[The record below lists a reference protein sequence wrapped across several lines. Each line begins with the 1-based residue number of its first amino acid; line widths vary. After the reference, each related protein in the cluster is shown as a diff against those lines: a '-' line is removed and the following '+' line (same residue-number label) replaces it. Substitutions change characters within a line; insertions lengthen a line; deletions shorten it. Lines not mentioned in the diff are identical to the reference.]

1 MNHHHDLL
9 SAMRAEWRHTG
20 RDPAARAACRR
31 LADGHPDLS
40 LGGCTDLVDVVA
52 LCESRSGRS
61 VLERAALVRAL
72 LEEARD
78 RSIQR
83 ALVQTLLPGLVGVCR
98 QLRFGEGIVDEPS
111 ETVAI
116 AVSLLGELVLDWA
129 GQSRPYAAPDLL
141 SALRG
146 RLRRWLLKEKAARD
160 VGRLD
165 LERPAVESSP
175 LLARLSD
182 LAAGP
187 HARLARLTYARV
199 FEGRSLRELAAA
211 DHSHPQA
218 LQGELRHFAQ
228 HHLL

>member
-1 MNHHHDLL
+1 MNYHHDLL
-9 SAMRAEWRHTG
+9 TEMRAEWRHTG

-31 LADGHPDLS
+31 LADEHPELFLERCADLY
-40 LGGCTDLVDVVA
+40 DVVA
-52 LCESRSGRS
+52 LCESRGART

-72 LEEARD
+72 LEGARD
-78 RSIQR
+78 RAIQR
-83 ALVQTLLPGLVGVCR
+83 ALIQTLLPGVVAVCR

-111 ETVAI
+111 ETVAT

-146 RLRRWLLKEKAARD
+146 RLRRWLLKEKAARA
-160 VGRLD
+160 VGHLD
-165 LERPAVESSP
+165 LETPAAEASP

-182 LAAGP
+182 LASGP

-211 DHSHPQA
+211 DHSHPVT

>member
-1 MNHHHDLL
+1 MTHHHDLL
-9 SAMRAEWRHTG
+9 IELRSEWRHTG

-31 LADGHPDLS
+31 LAAEHPDLS
-40 LGGCTDLVDVVA
+40 LEGCTDLYDVVA
-52 LCESRSGRS
+52 LCESRGGRS
-61 VLERAALVRAL
+61 VVERAALVRAL
-72 LEEARD
+72 LEEARE
-78 RSIQR
+78 RPVQR
-83 ALVQTLLPGLVGVCR
+83 ALVQTLLPGLVSVCR

-116 AVSLLGELVLDWA
+116 AVSLLGELVIDWA

-165 LERPAVESSP
+165 LERPAAESSP

-182 LAAGP
+182 LATGP
-187 HARLARLTYARV
+187 YARLARLTYARV

-211 DHSHPQA
+211 DRSHPQT
-218 LQGELRHFAQ
+218 LQSELRHFAQ